1 MKEKILVRIVFA
13 MADLQYDF
21 RLPCDVA
28 VQQITNTLVPMI
40 REMSVNKLTFLAQPL
55 LWSARTGKPLSLN
68 KTLRE
73 QEISDSDMLYLI

>member
-1 MKEKILVRIVFA
+1 MKDKVLVRIAFS

-28 VQQITNTLVPMI
+28 VRQITNTLVPMVQ
-40 REMSVNKLTFLAQPL
+40 EMSVNKLAFQAQPL

-73 QEISDSDMLYLI
+73 QEISDSDMLFLI

>member
-1 MKEKILVRIVFA
+1 MKEKVLVRIVFS

-28 VQQITNTLVPMI
+28 VWQITNTLVSMVQ
-40 REMSVNKLTFLAQPL
+40 EMSVNKLAFQAQPL

>member
-1 MKEKILVRIVFA
+1 MKDKTLVRVTFT

-21 RLPCDVA
+21 RLPCDVS
-28 VQQITNTLVPMI
+28 VQKITRTLTGMMQ
-40 REMSVNKLTFLAQPL
+40 EMSANKLTFLEEPL
-55 LWSARTGKPLSLN
+55 LWSAKTGKPLSLN